1 MNSKSLWL
9 VMIRC
14 SQKGETL
21 SVKWPVPRG
30 FVPCRHF
37 VGGFFTPDGFLDGLG
52 QVDPT
57 FILTP
62 AIIRGVGEGDGPFYS
77 FCLSVSLWHTFPRW
91 FRERP
96 RITTVLDKCSLVP
109 HLVQS
114 KQQKS
119 SIKTRQSRIE
129 MRRSSVWSHTIY
141 VFFLICDL
149 YHLRLLLPNSSQN
162 VFS

>member
-9 VMIRC
+9 VMICC

-21 SVKWPVPRG
+21 SVKWTVPRG

-37 VGGFFTPDGFLDGLG
+37 VGWFFTPDGFLDGTG

-57 FILTP
+57 FILTL
-62 AIIRGVGEGDGPFYS
+62 AVIRGVGEGDGPFYS

-91 FRERP
+91 FTERP
-96 RITTVLDKCSLVP
+96 RIRTVLGKCSLVL
-109 HLVQS
+109 HLVHS

-119 SIKTRQSRIE
+119 SIKKRWVQCGLTSYI
-129 MRRSSVWSHTIY
+129 
-141 VFFLICDL
+141 FFLICDL
-149 YHLRLLLPNSSQN
+149 YHLMSLLPNSSQN